1 MAEAVAPVVENVT
14 MVVVPMVEAL
24 APVVEQVTK
33 LAVVPVAATVGMV
46 VPLVGAVAWTAAT
59 VATTAVGVPE
69 INKHVSSLVG
79 VPQMKTSR
87 ADEKDF
93 QTNYKDNQ
101 VQTSWIEKPNWSQ
114 TNTMTSR
121 QGEQSQAYEKISRV
135 KHEDKQVG
143 SYQRYTA
150 KEKVSHGEYVEKG
163 SGQVGVKD
171 EFKKSSTIK
180 IGNKSGYTEYYSEER
195 VRKVSYGNN
204 SSSRNYGS
212 PKRLTHD
219 DY

>member
-1 MAEAVAPVVENVT
+1 MGR
-14 MVVVPMVEAL
+14 
-24 APVVEQVTK
+24 Q
-33 LAVVPVAATVGMV
+33 
-46 VPLVGAVAWTAAT
+46 T
-59 VATTAVGVPE
+59 VAVWQMLMIDAVRRHEFSMGKGSKNQDLSDYTEKAYIGYLSV
-69 INKHVSSLVG
+69 VG
-79 VPQMKTSR
+79 PQMKTSR

-101 VQTSWIEKPNWSQ
+101 VQTSWIEKPNWSK
-114 TNTMTSR
+114 TKTMTSR
-121 QGEQSQAYEKISRV
+121 QEEQSQAYEKISRV

-150 KEKVSHGEYVEKG
+150 KEKVSHGDYVEKG

-204 SSSRNYGS
+204 NSSRNYGS
-212 PKRLTHD
+212 KKRLTHD